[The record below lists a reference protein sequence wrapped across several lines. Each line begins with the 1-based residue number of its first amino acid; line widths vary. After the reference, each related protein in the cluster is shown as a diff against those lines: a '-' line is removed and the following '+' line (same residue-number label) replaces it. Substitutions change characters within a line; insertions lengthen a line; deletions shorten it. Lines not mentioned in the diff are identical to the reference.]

1 MDKKVEVTY
10 EEQTEYRIGRFVASL
25 VFLAISLAFV
35 VLAVG
40 FMTYDYP
47 EYTEDMGGLQALLQA
62 LELLSMIFANGMDG
76 LASFAFVFVCSLIGF
91 LCGITSL
98 KRLPNKAT
106 KIIAII
112 STVINGILN
121 VCAMIPAA
129 LFVFAIFRL
138 ISVIGI

>member
-1 MDKKVEVTY
+1 MDKEVEVTY
-10 EEQTEYRIGRFVASL
+10 EEQTEYRIGRFVTSL

-40 FMTYDYP
+40 LMTYDYP
-47 EYTEDMGGLQALLQA
+47 EYTEDMGGLQA

-112 STVINGILN
+112 STVMNGILN

-129 LFVFAIFRL
+129 LFVFTIFRL
-138 ISVIGI
+138 IFVIGI

>member
-1 MDKKVEVTY
+1 MCDKDTY
-10 EEQTEYRIGRFVASL
+10 QDDKLQDQPTYRIGKFVMSL
-25 VFLAISLAFV
+25 VFLALSIVALGVGIGVLNALMPTDVEIDNGIAVFGVMLLMYRWIFV
-35 VLAVG
+35 MAV
-40 FMTYDYP
+40 
-47 EYTEDMGGLQALLQA
+47 
-62 LELLSMIFANGMDG
+62 S
-76 LASFAFVFVCSLIGF
+76 FVFVFLFSIGGF

-112 STVINGILN
+112 STVMNGILN

-138 ISVIGI
+138 

>member
-1 MDKKVEVTY
+1 MDKEVEVTY
-10 EEQTEYRIGRFVASL
+10 EEQTEYRIGRFVTSL

-47 EYTEDMGGLQALLQA
+47 EYTEDMGGLQA

-112 STVINGILN
+112 STVMNGILN

-138 ISVIGI
+138 IFVIGM